1 MPDLDD
7 IRTRREARVA
17 RARRAAQRG
26 RHAAARRR
34 QRIPPPRGRLG
45 RRHADRARRLR
56 RTGILALAL
65 VLIVLG
71 GWAVTREGARAPAGA
86 EAASGAGAAAVKHD
100 PRGSSTPPATARRAT
115 SPAARRTTP
124 DDLPRAGTGR
134 LRFLPLVAVPRA
146 DRGPVPAGARRVTFT
161 VEAEGGTGADVDAF
175 AREVPRI
182 LVSRRGWQTE
192 IGVRFVQV
200 SRPQA
205 ARTAPDIRIT
215 LASPRTTD
223 RLCRPAQTRGQVSC
237 FNRGRAVINAVRW
250 ETGAQTYHGRRG
262 LYRVYVIN
270 HEVGHG
276 LGLGHEHCRSG
287 RAPVM
292 LQQTLRLGGCR
303 AWPYPSGDGSI
314 QY

>member
-1 MPDLDD
+1 MQVRALRGRVVTPDHIIDD
-7 IRTRREARVA
+7 GAVVLSGAHIAWVGPADQAA
-17 RARRAAQRG
+17 RAALYVQAQ
-26 RHAAARRR
+26 A
-34 QRIPPPRGRLG
+34 I
-45 RRHADRARRLR
+45 
-56 RTGILALAL
+56 
-65 VLIVLG
+65 
-71 GWAVTREGARAPAGA
+71 
-86 EAASGAGAAAVKHD
+86 
-100 PRGSSTPPATARRAT
+100 
-115 SPAARRTTP
+115 
-124 DDLPRAGTGR
+124 
-134 LRFLPLVAVPRA
+134 
-146 DRGPVPAGARRVTFT
+146 
-161 VEAEGGTGADVDAF
+161 F

-192 IGVRFVQV
+192 IGVRFVQM

-223 RLCRPAQTRGQVSC
+223 RLCRPAQTRGQMSC

-292 LQQTLRLGGCR
+292 LQQTLRLEGCR